1 MTQISAEEL
10 NAHQLFSCLEIEQ
23 CSILLDRHFV
33 SKHTTEQ
40 IFMMEEDWEKTIF
53 VLLSGLAKVRTFTS
67 DGVEVV
73 LSLIGINDLFGEMA
87 ALDVVPRSAD
97 VVALTPGSVLKLRAL
112 PFETL
117 LCKDPAFALTIAK
130 LEASRLRDLNLRFA
144 LQTSDATTR
153 VLNSIA
159 YLARKSSNNNDSLA
173 IIPPLAQSEIGVLAG
188 LSRETTSRVIN
199 KLRKRELL
207 DDINGSLRI
216 TSIEPLRKRGLIAI

>member
-1 MTQISAEEL
+1 MTKISAEEL
-10 NAHQLFSCLEIEQ
+10 NAHKLFSCLEIEQ

-33 SKHTTEQ
+33 STHNTEQ
-40 IFMMEEDWEKTIF
+40 TFLMEEDWEKTIF

-73 LSLIGINDLFGEMA
+73 LSLIGTNDLFGEMA

-97 VVALTPGSVLKLRAL
+97 VVALTPGRVLKLRAV

-117 LCKDPAFALTIAK
+117 LCKNPSFALTIAK
-130 LEASRLRDLNLRFA
+130 LEASRLRDLNQRFA

-159 YLARKSSNNNDSLA
+159 YLARKSSNKNDSLA

-216 TSIEPLRKRGLIAI
+216 TSIEPLRKRGLITI